1 LQSRRVFVPSE
12 SPRIHQLVRLTEADI
27 EAMDAVVRNPTAAFD
42 VGALRRVV
50 ALARFA
56 LRSARPSAE
65 E

>member
-1 LQSRRVFVPSE
+1 
-12 SPRIHQLVRLTEADI
+12 LVRLTEADI